1 MTTTSR
7 PYGAERG
14 TRGATLAGVVLG
26 HIALIGVMAKMQL
39 APPDVARA
47 AALQVA
53 LITEVEPQAELP
65 PPPKPLIEHPRIE
78 LIAPDFE
85 IRWHEPPNSALTV
98 DAKSPAAPSLLPSG
112 DAPVVVSEVEYLT
125 PPRPAYPSLAR
136 RKRQEGVVLV
146 KAVVDVVG
154 QAARV
159 EVEQSSGHELLDQA
173 ACEAVKRTRFRPHV
187 ENGIARP
194 MLVTVPIEFRLN
206 SRFAA
211 RS

>member
-1 MTTTSR
+1 MTRTPR
-7 PYGAERG
+7 PFGAERG
-14 TRGATLAGVVLG
+14 TRSAALTGVVLG
-26 HIALIGVMAKMQL
+26 HVALIGVMARMQL
-39 APPDVARA
+39 APPEVAQA
-47 AALQVA
+47 APLQVA
-53 LITEVEPQAELP
+53 LITEAEPQAQLP
-65 PPPKPLIEHPRIE
+65 PPPKPLIEPPRIE

-85 IRWHEPPNSALTV
+85 IRWHEPPNNAITV
-98 DAKSPAAPSLLPSG
+98 DTRSPAAPSLLPSG

-125 PPRPAYPSLAR
+125 PPRPAYPPLAR

-154 QAARV
+154 QAERV
-159 EVEQSSGHELLDQA
+159 EVEQSSGHELLDHA

-187 ENGIARP
+187 ENGVARP

-211 RS
+211 RN